1 MTMITTDFTPALTS
15 SEYKVLRA
23 IAFNEFGDGP
33 GTDIWADCI
42 NGSKYPSG
50 IEGKALSGVVASL
63 AKKGFIRSEG
73 TGRDATIRIVRINQQ
88 VLESMARG

>member
-1 MTMITTDFTPALTS
+1 MITTDLTTG
-15 SEYKVLRA
+15 EYKVLRS

-63 AKKGFIRSEG
+63 AKKGFIRCEG
-73 TGRDATIRIVRINQQ
+73 TGRDATIRIVRISNEL
-88 VLESMARG
+88 LEGMARS

>member
-1 MTMITTDFTPALTS
+1 MITTDLTTG
-15 SEYKVLRA
+15 EYKVLRA
-23 IAFNEFGDGP
+23 IAFNDFGDGP

-73 TGRDATIRIVRINQQ
+73 TGRDATIRIVRISNEL
-88 VLESMARG
+88 LEEMARS

>member
-1 MTMITTDFTPALTS
+1 MTMITTDLTT

-23 IAFNEFGDGP
+23 IAFNDFGDGP

-42 NGSKYPSG
+42 NGSRYPSG

-63 AKKGFIRSEG
+63 AKKGFVRCHG
-73 TGRDATIRIVRINQQ
+73 TGRDACIRIVQISNEL
-88 VLESMARG
+88 LEEMARG